1 MVVLNLTLFMLVLI
15 ILVKCSYI
23 LNCFTFKHVYVNIC
37 TTDST
42 NAVPRS
48 LSQPYSQYINTYKY
62 NRY

>member
-1 MVVLNLTLFMLVLI
+1 L
-15 ILVKCSYI
+15 S
-23 LNCFTFKHVYVNIC
+23 CFTFKHAYVNIC